1 MPTEFGDPTVEE
13 LSQQTT
19 EFGDVI
25 IQDVPRGTTK
35 AADPRVS
42 PAPTIGER
50 AKAMGI
56 GALETIGRWPGELA
70 TAAGQISANTILPPF
85 ARQALNLVVPG
96 SEKVLNQAI
105 DQSIAGYTSPIQNL
119 TPKAFNTLSEAIGS
133 DVRYDDPNNP
143 QFKAPYFAAAGEF
156 IPNAASLF
164 IRGPTGVRPAQTI
177 AEVGKEASSMVGAG
191 VREALGTTGSTAAP
205 ERLFR
210 SAIKPPKAVGQ
221 KVEVASKN
229 TLSDVFHANPEADK
243 IAATPFEGYDL
254 TLKQVKRDVGKEMD
268 AGLRQAGFSGR
279 AGDEIATEIN
289 KSADRLEKAARP
301 AADVEYLRQRA
312 RDHQGKLTDM
322 ESLRDG
328 VTFANQARTPL
339 FMMANEKAN
348 PKFAQVDNI
357 VNEIIARVGGNFE
370 NKALESLKGPDGL
383 VLRKKWSDLSTLERE
398 ASGRL
403 NKLLNDAP
411 PKARSAIVEAL
422 STPAGAG
429 AAIGLSFGKLGAIV
443 PLISSISKAYARK
456 LTREL
461 KDSNALITRAYDK
474 LRANPPPRPSRTPP
488 ILPEYLPPVIPTAP
502 TVGGVAVP
510 PPNLERLIE
519 QRIREM
525 GGTRI
530 MGSNQPAL
538 ARRIAVQELSEEG
551 LIPPQ

>member
-1 MPTEFGDPTVEE
+1 MPSKYGGIDVEE
-13 LSQQTT
+13 PQQA
-19 EFGDVI
+19 GSKYGGIPVDAV
-25 IQDVPRGTTK
+25 VPRGTTK
-35 AADPRVS
+35 DPEVL
-42 PAPTIGER
+42 PPPTMGER

-70 TAAGQISANTILPPF
+70 TAAGQIAVNQVLPPF

-177 AEVGKEASSMVGAG
+177 AEVGKEASSMVSSG
-191 VREALGTTGSTAAP
+191 VREALGTTASTAAP
-205 ERLFR
+205 ERIFR
-210 SAIKPPKAVGQ
+210 AAIKPPKAVGQ

-243 IAATPFEGYDL
+243 IAATPFEGYQQTLNDVKGAVGKEL
-254 TLKQVKRDVGKEMD
+254 DTSLKQV
-268 AGLRQAGFSGR
+268 GFNGN
-279 AGDEIATEIN
+279 AGDEIA
-289 KSADRLEKAARP
+289 KQHFSKADAMESEGGRAEDIAA
-301 AADVEYLRQRA
+301 LRKRGN
-312 RDHQGKLTDM
+312 DFVGKVTDM
-322 ESLRDG
+322 QSLRG
-328 VTFANQARTPL
+328 ATTSANWELSPL
-339 FMMANEKAN
+339 FTRAKEMVN
-348 PKFAQVDNI
+348 PQLAKVDNI
-357 VNEIIARVGGNFE
+357 SNRIISKVGGDFE
-370 NKALESLKGPDGL
+370 NKALESLKGADGA
-383 VLRKKWSDLSTLERE
+383 VLRKKWSDLTLIEKQ
-398 ASGRL
+398 ASDRL

-411 PKARSAIVEAL
+411 PQARSAIVEAL

-502 TVGGVAVP
+502 TVGGVTVP

-525 GGTRI
+525 GGTMI